1 MGKPVIDTHRGDSVF
16 RRDRAGKVLAY
27 RGGAAGDAAG
37 ANSSN
42 ARTSGRG
49 RELLNAV
56 PNNNGVNVIHRCKEC
71 KRSFRNKCNFE
82 VHMRTHTGEKPYQ
95 CLACKK
101 AFAQLSTLQRHKRLH
116 FGDRPYRCSICNAS
130 YVQAASLDAHLR
142 SKSHRNSQQYRC
154 IGCGKGFNQLGNL
167 KMHYVGMHTNQRP
180 YICSVCN
187 KDFVHRGEL
196 IKHGIKKHSKEERE
210 DMMKQPHNCFRGY
223 PCHKCNTTLSSLIQ
237 FYNHFLKS
245 CPAAPMIA
253 IDAYTDDTTS
263 GKAPAANAIVVSS
276 GGWVGIG
283 SKTRSS
289 SSSTSSSSCN
299 GRRRRGTRSRS
310 CSVFSSSFYGGGRGQ
325 DRIISSSSSSR
336 KRQETTL

>member
-1 MGKPVIDTHRGDSVF
+1 MTPNAWSDLKIIAKFPPPPRSSSPSFPCWTIHQLLHTHC
-16 RRDRAGKVLAY
+16 LIL
-27 RGGAAGDAAG
+27 
-37 ANSSN
+37 SS
-42 ARTSGRG
+42 
-49 RELLNAV
+49 
-56 PNNNGVNVIHRCKEC
+56 P
-71 KRSFRNKCNFE
+71 
-82 VHMRTHTGEKPYQ
+82 
-95 CLACKK
+95 
-101 AFAQLSTLQRHKRLH
+101 
-116 FGDRPYRCSICNAS
+116 
-130 YVQAASLDAHLR
+130 
-142 SKSHRNSQQYRC
+142 
-154 IGCGKGFNQLGNL
+154 
-167 KMHYVGMHTNQRP
+167 
-180 YICSVCN
+180 
-187 KDFVHRGEL
+187 
-196 IKHGIKKHSKEERE
+196 
-210 DMMKQPHNCFRGY
+210 GY